1 MEPSVKLCMG
11 CMNELDA
18 DGHCHYCSYSD
29 DIPHLQSYLAPKTV
43 LDNRYVIGKML
54 SYNGEG
60 ASYIC
65 YDMVGKCKC
74 VCREYMPDTLCEREP
89 DGLNIKV
96 NQDCLAKYKTFM
108 SEFADMNKVLSR
120 MRNLTHI
127 VTAKDMFAE
136 NNTTYVILE
145 YVEGVSLKKFLQSN
159 TGFLTWEQVKKLFVP
174 LFTTLNIIHNSG
186 IIHRGI
192 SPENIIVTTDGE
204 LKLTGFCIS
213 SIRTSNTGMMP
224 DFYSGYTAPEQYSS
238 LQWQGTWTDVY
249 AVAAVIYRILTG
261 CMPLDANTRIHN
273 DTLVEA
279 ARINPR
285 IPRHISDAL
294 AQAMA
299 VRGEERTQTVTE
311 LVSGLFEQPPRME
324 HSKGSTQ
331 TIPIQHIPR
340 EERQRRSEGQNRKA
354 PQKKKGSRLATIVGF
369 VVLAV
374 LLGIG
379 IYLMTQL
386 FAPPSETDKT
396 SSRTPAIDYDY
407 ENDSEE
413 EDSYNYGTT
422 ASTEK
427 TAPIDDTEFGTG
439 SIMPNVVGLTYF
451 EVERQMGDEFELKP
465 KYYYS
470 DTDEPGYVKS
480 QSIPEGSDYAP
491 ERQNELVLEVC
502 AGPPSIPVPDCAGY
516 SKKEYLDLLDSLF
529 IKYKVTNEKSANVD
543 VDYVIR
549 TSITAG
555 NFINIEK
562 GEVLTVVVCNGKITV
577 TTTTASSTDESSA
590 ETESGEQSET
600 QSETQAETEQQPAET
615 QQLPAE
621 TEAPVTEAPA
631 ENNDNGGDEEQAY

>member
-11 CMNELDA
+11 CMNELGA
-18 DGHCHYCSYSD
+18 DGHCHYCSYTD
-29 DIPHLQSYLAPKTV
+29 DIPHLQAYLAPRTV

-74 VCREYMPDTLCEREP
+74 VCREYMPDTLCERAP
-89 DGLNIKV
+89 DGLTLNV
-96 NQDCLAKYKTFM
+96 NRDCLAKYKTFM

-159 TGFLTWEQVKKLFVP
+159 KGFLTWEQVKKLFVP
-174 LFTTLNIIHNSG
+174 LFTTLNIIHNAG

-224 DFYSGYTAPEQYSS
+224 EFYSGYTAPEQYSS

-261 CMPLDANTRIHN
+261 NMPLDANTRIHN
-273 DTLVEA
+273 DTLMEA
-279 ARINPR
+279 SRINPR
-285 IPRHISDAL
+285 IPLHISDAL

-311 LVSGLFEQPPRME
+311 LVSGLFEQPSRIE
-324 HSKGSTQ
+324 HPKGSTQ
-331 TIPIQHIPR
+331 TIPIQHVPR
-340 EERQRRSEGQNRKA
+340 EERRYRDEEDEEEEYQRRRPA
-354 PQKKKGSRLATIVGF
+354 AKKSSKLATIVGLC
-369 VVLAV
+369 VLGV
-374 LLGIG
+374 LLVIG

-386 FAPPSETDKT
+386 FAPPDTNSTAV
-396 SSRTPAIDYDY
+396 SRAPEEEIS
-407 ENDSEE
+407 DSEA
-413 EDSYNYGTT
+413 EDSYDYGTATTTT
-422 ASTEK
+422 AAKSDD
-427 TAPIDDTEFGTG
+427 DDTEYGRG
-439 SIMPNVVGLTYF
+439 SIMPNLVGLYYT
-451 EVERQMGDEFELKP
+451 EVEKKMGDEFTLKP

-470 DTDEPGYVKS
+470 DDVDRGYVKS
-480 QSIPEGSDYAP
+480 QSIPEGTDYDP
-491 ERQNELVLEVC
+491 KRKNELVLEVC
-502 AGPPSIPVPDCAGY
+502 AGPSVIPVPDCSNY
-516 SKKEYLDLLDSLF
+516 SKSDYLSLLDSLN
-529 IKYKVTNEKSANVD
+529 IKYSVAEDYSKSVPYGL
-543 VDYVIR
+543 VFK
-549 TSITAG
+549 TSIPAG
-555 NFINIEK
+555 GWINIEE
-562 GEVLTVVVCNGKITV
+562 GDILTVTV
-577 TTTTASSTDESSA
+577 SLGRPPETTTKSSTSVSGGTTEPQLSVDTQDPWAPHTDPPVSSGNPGN
-590 ETESGEQSET
+590 TD
-600 QSETQAETEQQPAET
+600 QPEIT
-615 QQLPAE
+615 DNQ
-621 TEAPVTEAPA
+621 
-631 ENNDNGGDEEQAY
+631 NGGDDNNGGVVFY

>member
-18 DGHCHYCSYSD
+18 DGRCHHCSYSD

-43 LDNRYVIGKML
+43 LDNRYVVGKML

-74 VCREYMPDTLCEREP
+74 VCREYMPDTLCERDA
-89 DGLNIKV
+89 DGLSIKV
-96 NQDCLAKYKTFM
+96 NKDCLAKYKTFM
-108 SEFADMNKVLSR
+108 SEFADMNKLLSK
-120 MRNLTHI
+120 MRNLDHL

-145 YVEGVSLKKFLQSN
+145 YIEGVSLKKFLQSN

-224 DFYSGYTAPEQYSS
+224 EFYSGYTAPEQYSS

-279 ARINPR
+279 SRINPR

-294 AQAMA
+294 TKALA

-311 LVSGLFEQPPRME
+311 LVSGLFEQPSRME

-331 TIPIQHIPR
+331 TIPIQHVPR
-340 EERQRRSEGQNRKA
+340 EERQRRYEAENRNEQRYE
-354 PQKKKGSRLATIVGF
+354 QKKKGSRVATIVGF
-369 VVLAV
+369 CVLAV
-374 LLGIG
+374 LLAIG

-386 FAPPSETDKT
+386 FAPPEENGTTVSKSPSSEY
-396 SSRTPAIDYDY
+396 IYV
-407 ENDSEE
+407 ESEE
-413 EDSYNYGTT
+413 EDGYEYGTT
-422 ASTEK
+422 TTQV
-427 TAPIDDTEFGTG
+427 TAPVDDTEFGMG
-439 SIMPNVVGLTYF
+439 SIMPNVVGMLYS
-451 EVERQMGDEFELKP
+451 EVEKKMGGEFTLKP

-470 DTDEPGYVKS
+470 DVDERGYVKS
-480 QSIPEGSDYAP
+480 QSIPEGVDYDPA
-491 ERQNELVLEVC
+491 RKNELVMDVC
-502 AGPPSIPVPDCAGY
+502 AGPPSIPVPDCSGY
-516 SKKEYLDLLDSLF
+516 SKKDYLSLLDSLN
-529 IKYKVTNEKSANVD
+529 IKYSVSNEKSSYVEVD
-543 VDYVIR
+543 MVIR
-549 TSITAG
+549 TSIPAG
-555 NFINIEK
+555 SYINIEK
-562 GEVLTVVVCNGKITV
+562 GEVLTVVVCNGKISATQSATV
-577 TTTTASSTDESSA
+577 TQSA
-590 ETESGEQSET
+590 T
-600 QSETQAETEQQPAET
+600 QSATQSVTETQAWSDTQTEWSDTQPVITDTEPVVTEQPQT
-615 QQLPAE
+615 
-621 TEAPVTEAPA
+621 
-631 ENNDNGGDEEQAY
+631 DEGFYNYW